1 MRSAGTCVISGSARG
16 SCRAHRAGR
25 RWLSGFTRH
34 PPPQSCF
41 VPFLRVDGDV
51 CTHAKWPFPVQPTLN
66 DLAGLSSPF
75 RDRHSCHSCS
85 LTEELKGS
93 FPEGIQVFA
102 VGVPVCAAG
111 RVSGQV
117 VWRGALA
124 GVCGQPPAGP
134 LLPAWRWFS
143 PLPLLT

>member
-1 MRSAGTCVISGSARG
+1 MLFPGRPVAR
-16 SCRAHRAGR
+16 AEPTARAGVGC
-25 RWLSGFTRH
+25 LGSH
-34 PPPQSCF
+34 VIPLPPAQSCF
-41 VPFLRVDGDV
+41 VPLLRVDGDV

-93 FPEGIQVFA
+93 FPEGIQAFA

-124 GVCGQPPAGP
+124 GVCGQPAAGP